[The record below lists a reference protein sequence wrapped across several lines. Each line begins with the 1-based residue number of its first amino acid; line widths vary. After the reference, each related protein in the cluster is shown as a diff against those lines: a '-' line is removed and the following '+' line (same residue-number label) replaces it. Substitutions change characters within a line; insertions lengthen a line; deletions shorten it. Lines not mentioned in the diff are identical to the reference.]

1 MKKAVYE
8 LPNEEATSSTYMAL
22 QGGGEKTAVYELP
35 NEEATSSV
43 YTALQGGGVN
53 EDVYENMA
61 PSTSTTQGHDGVRE
75 DTYDIPDNVAPATIA
90 NQLGGGIREDE
101 YEIPDDVG
109 TTNTAIQ
116 GGGVRD
122 DVYEIPDNPGVST
135 AMVNFELTECLAYA
149 ETNTN
154 TPEAQ
159 PPAQTRDSRYI

>member
-8 LPNEEATSSTYMAL
+8 LPNEEATSSM
-22 QGGGEKTAVYELP
+22 
-35 NEEATSSV
+35 

-61 PSTSTTQGHDGVRE
+61 PATSTTQGHSGVGG
-75 DTYDIPDNVAPATIA
+75 DMYDIPDNVAPATIT
-90 NQLGGGIREDE
+90 NQLEGGVREDE

-116 GGGVRD
+116 GSGVRE
-122 DVYEIPDNPGVST
+122 DVYEIPDNPGVPS

-154 TPEAQ
+154 TPETH
-159 PPAQTRDSRYI
+159 PPARTRDSRYI

>member
-1 MKKAVYE
+1 
-8 LPNEEATSSTYMAL
+8 MAL

-35 NEEATSSV
+35 NEEATSSM

-53 EDVYENMA
+53 EDIYENMA
-61 PSTSTTQGHDGVRE
+61 PATSTIQGHGGVGE
-75 DTYDIPDNVAPATIA
+75 DTYDIPDNMAPATIA
-90 NQLGGGIREDE
+90 NQLEGGIREDE

-135 AMVNFELTECLAYA
+135 ANTTAMVNFELTECLAYA
-149 ETNTN
+149 KTNTN
-154 TPEAQ
+154 TPEGQ
-159 PPAQTRDSRYI
+159 PPARTRDSRCV